1 MKLYVVEG
9 MIRCGHRVYSLQK
22 HIIAESRSE
31 ARDTYKVEHPHAK
44 VITVEYK
51 YDVCRADGPHV
62 IAQDYR
68 KNQKLT

>member
-22 HIIAESRSE
+22 YIIANSRSE
-31 ARDTYKVEHPHAK
+31 AKDTYKVEHPHAK

-51 YDVCRADGPHV
+51 YDVCRVDGPHV

-68 KNQKLT
+68 KN